1 MLVGPMARKDN
12 NAARIIIGGFVVGLI
27 ALIIWF
33 ALDLG
38 GLMPGDS
45 AVLPP
50 EEPASVLPNA
60 DALD

>member
-1 MLVGPMARKDN
+1 MARKDN
-12 NAARIIIGGFVVGLI
+12 NAARIIIGAFVAGL
-27 ALIIWF
+27 ALLLIWF

-50 EEPASVLPNA
+50 EEPASVIPNA
-60 DALD
+60 DAQE